1 MLDSLSLW
9 LHETP
14 LGETLL
20 TMLISMLPV
29 VELRGGLPAG
39 VAMGLPIPVAF
50 IASLVGNMIPV
61 PFIILFVRPLFK
73 WVRIHIPK
81 LEGFISHLEARA
93 EAKSADVLRYQTWGL
108 LIFVAIPLPGTGAWT
123 GALIAAV
130 LNMRLKRAVPVI
142 FLGVV
147 IAGCIIT
154 LLTHGVTLC
163 SKIKR
168 ARRRSFLFLFVSKLQ
183 PFCNDFRLK
192 SCYHPY
198 RRRLCGKHRKGEF
211 HMKKHLQ
218 CGLTAALTLALL
230 LTVCGQKEADANDTP
245 PDAQAGSLY
254 EDFFTGDVT
263 VTANLIN
270 AGVEATTASF
280 HAPAVYATKGVDGSD
295 MDWTITRFALLD
307 LDGDGADELV
317 LNIDFSGEEEYV
329 ILTCYDGAVYA
340 NQIVYRGFL
349 SPKADGTFEWSN
361 GAFDNGASRAC
372 FENGVLVYEDF
383 ASMSE
388 GSDGNAVYTLN
399 GESIDE
405 AAYSAFLD
413 EQAAKDDLAW
423 TEFSVDAVNAALA
436 G

>member
-1 MLDSLSLW
+1 
-9 LHETP
+9 
-14 LGETLL
+14 
-20 TMLISMLPV
+20 
-29 VELRGGLPAG
+29 
-39 VAMGLPIPVAF
+39 
-50 IASLVGNMIPV
+50 
-61 PFIILFVRPLFK
+61 
-73 WVRIHIPK
+73 
-81 LEGFISHLEARA
+81 
-93 EAKSADVLRYQTWGL
+93 
-108 LIFVAIPLPGTGAWT
+108 
-123 GALIAAV
+123 
-130 LNMRLKRAVPVI
+130 
-142 FLGVV
+142 
-147 IAGCIIT
+147 
-154 LLTHGVTLC
+154 
-163 SKIKR
+163 
-168 ARRRSFLFLFVSKLQ
+168 
-183 PFCNDFRLK
+183 
-192 SCYHPY
+192 
-198 RRRLCGKHRKGEF
+198 
-211 HMKKHLQ
+211 MKKHLQ

-230 LTVCGQKEADANDTP
+230 LTACGQKEDANDTP

-280 HAPAVYATKGVDGSD
+280 RAPDVYATKGVDGSD

-317 LNIDFSGEEEYV
+317 LAIDYSGEEEYV

-361 GAFDNGASRAC
+361 GAFDNGASRAR
-372 FENGVLVYEDF
+372 FENGVLVYDDF
-383 ASMSE
+383 AAMSE

-405 AAYSAFLD
+405 AAFSAFLD

-423 TEFSVDAVNAALA
+423 TEFSVDAVDAALA

>member
-50 IASLVGNMIPV
+50 AASLVGNMIPV

-93 EAKSADVLRYQTWGL
+93 EAKSADVPNVGAFDLRRHPATGHRRVDGRADRRRTQHALKARRAGHLPRRRHRGL
-108 LIFVAIPLPGTGAWT
+108 HHHAADARGHAFV
-123 GALIAAV
+123 
-130 LNMRLKRAVPVI
+130 LKERA
-142 FLGVV
+142 
-147 IAGCIIT
+147 C
-154 LLTHGVTLC
+154 
-163 SKIKR
+163 
-168 ARRRSFLFLFVSKLQ
+168 RRSFLFLFVSKLQ

-230 LTVCGQKEADANDTP
+230 LTACGQKEADANDTP

-361 GAFDNGASRAC
+361 GAFDNGASRAR

>member
-1 MLDSLSLW
+1 
-9 LHETP
+9 
-14 LGETLL
+14 
-20 TMLISMLPV
+20 
-29 VELRGGLPAG
+29 
-39 VAMGLPIPVAF
+39 
-50 IASLVGNMIPV
+50 
-61 PFIILFVRPLFK
+61 
-73 WVRIHIPK
+73 
-81 LEGFISHLEARA
+81 
-93 EAKSADVLRYQTWGL
+93 
-108 LIFVAIPLPGTGAWT
+108 
-123 GALIAAV
+123 
-130 LNMRLKRAVPVI
+130 
-142 FLGVV
+142 
-147 IAGCIIT
+147 
-154 LLTHGVTLC
+154 
-163 SKIKR
+163 
-168 ARRRSFLFLFVSKLQ
+168 
-183 PFCNDFRLK
+183 
-192 SCYHPY
+192 
-198 RRRLCGKHRKGEF
+198 
-211 HMKKHLQ
+211 MKKHLQ

-230 LTVCGQKEADANDTP
+230 LTACGQKEADANDTP

-280 HAPAVYATKGVDGSD
+280 RAPDVYATKGVDGSD

-317 LNIDFSGEEEYV
+317 LAIDYSGEEEYV

-340 NQIVYRGFL
+340 NQVVHRGFL

-361 GAFDNGASRAC
+361 GAFDNGASRAR
-372 FENGVLVYEDF
+372 FENGVLVYDDF
-383 ASMSE
+383 AAMSE

-423 TEFSVDAVNAALA
+423 TEFSVDAVDAALA